1 MNFKSLLTFAFAAA
15 ALSASAEAPYTYS
28 VGDII
33 TKDATVYK
41 VVGDNLFTNGDFS
54 NGLTDWTC
62 GTSTNNIPDAM
73 NPANFG
79 VLEGE
84 GPNGGN
90 AIANISTN
98 NNGAGSISDRAI
110 RRIVELTPNKTYL
123 LSFIG
128 KGSLNYTRFYSMKA
142 DKTNGD
148 QLLIG
153 TSGVADWKQYSIIYT
168 ATEEMPGI
176 VFNAGWIINKG
187 AMFAYFNAV
196 EVEEIETLNLTSS
209 VATDWIGKSGEYNNI
224 ITTADGRS
232 VKMIEHYYNNDVPA
246 GEKPLYQ
253 TISNLPNG
261 KYYVTLYA
269 TAFNAWKNEAGWLT
283 TESTEVVN
291 LYAKSGENTVTTPVR
306 ARKQTS
312 YTTPD
317 EYQIIVDVTDG
328 TLELGMENLVAN
340 QVEWF
345 TIQIKSLLKEST
357 NDDAINVAK
366 ALAQEALDSDDYVNV
381 TGEERTALE
390 AALAAE
396 NATVESLTAATDT
409 FKNAKP
415 AYDAYA
421 SKVVEVNS
429 VLDNC
434 TLAAT
439 AKLDALRALII
450 TPANAAAAETA
461 TGSFF
466 DAIRLVVESNA
477 VAEGL
482 PTAEDF
488 TSYIINPMAADG
500 INGWTK
506 AQMDGSANIEAKS
519 ADKPVLSETTIENY
533 CDGGNW
539 NGNDWTTRFEQIT
552 TGLPA
557 GKYRVAVIAR
567 GSIGLT
573 YFRMRVTNANGE
585 ASQVD
590 LAHVGT
596 ADEGSHY
603 TKGYREHVLDFETSG
618 DILISIQA
626 NVNKNNG
633 GEVHQWQG
641 FTNFRLTKIGETEMQ
656 SYVTPD
662 TWYYIKQVSSN
673 LYWYTPGAALQL
685 SGTNVF
691 TESAI
696 QTYAAEVTDQTKHKD
711 HMFKFMP
718 VAGKFGTYTI
728 ETGLGHSLALNGEWS
743 MSTTENSGMS
753 ASEFSVEPQGE
764 NLVIKTAKGY
774 LSSDDTNANSP
785 LFSNKAADH
794 ANAAVT
800 LVTVP
805 QDHISTGIEAVVAD
819 AAEGD
824 NVVYDLYGRRV
835 ENPSNGIYIV
845 NGKKVVIR

>member
-28 VGDII
+28 VGD
-33 TKDATVYK
+33 
-41 VVGDNLFTNGDFS
+41 VVSANGKAYRVVSENIVENGDFTQGFTYWKAGDGS
-54 NGLTDWTC
+54 IIADG
-62 GTSTNNIPDAM
+62 
-73 NPANFG
+73 NFKI
-79 VLEGE
+79 LEGVA
-84 GPNGGN
+84 PNGGN
-90 AIANISTN
+90 ALNGQKNEGGTKVGSIAHKINLENGKSYFVSLFANTN
-98 NNGAGSISDRAI
+98 NGTWCRVNLNATDNASTAFISKESMTQGGWCIYSGAYDCNADNQTIDFQFAW
-110 RRIVELTPNKTYL
+110 
-123 LSFIG
+123 
-128 KGSLNYTRFYSMKA
+128 LN
-142 DKTNGD
+142 
-148 QLLIG
+148 
-153 TSGVADWKQYSIIYT
+153 
-168 ATEEMPGI
+168 TE
-176 VFNAGWIINKG
+176 AK
-187 AMFAYFNAV
+187 FAYINLV
-196 EVEEIETLNLTSS
+196 EVEEIPTVNLTSS
-209 VATDWIGKSGEYNNI
+209 VLQTKEAWGGSGNYTN
-224 ITTADGRS
+224 A
-232 VKMIEHYYNNDVPA
+232 KNNDQSSLTLA
-246 GEKPLYQ
+246 EKYAQSHVAADYIPLSQ
-253 TISNLPNG
+253 EISVPNG
-261 KYYVTLYA
+261 KYYISLYA
-269 TAFNAWKNEAGWLT
+269 TANSANIGGGLT
-283 TESTEVVN
+283 DASMTTAQ
-291 LYAKSGENTVTTPVR
+291 LFATSGENTVTVPMLAGNNNKFVMPG
-306 ARKQTS
+306 K
-312 YTTPD
+312 YNL
-317 EYQIIVDVTDG
+317 EIEVTDG
-328 TLELGMENLVAN
+328 KLNLGMKILEADKVNW
-340 QVEWF
+340 Q
-345 TIQIKSLLKEST
+345 TIQIISLLKEST

-366 ALAQEALDSDDYVNV
+366 ALAQEALDSNDYINV

-396 NATVESLTAATDT
+396 NATVESLTAATDA

-506 AQMDGSANIEAKS
+506 AQMDGGANIEAKS

-533 CDGGNW
+533 FDGGNW
-539 NGNDWTTRFEQIT
+539 NGNDWTSRFEQST

-557 GKYRVAVIAR
+557 GKYRIAVIAR
-567 GSIGLT
+567 GSENLRW
-573 YFRMRVTNANGE
+573 FRMVVTNANGE

-590 LAHVGT
+590 LVHVGT

-626 NVNKNNG
+626 NTKSSQ
-633 GEVHQWQG
+633 QWQG

-656 SYVTPD
+656 SYVVPD
-662 TWYYIKQVSSN
+662 TWYYIKQASSN
-673 LYWYTPGAALQL
+673 LYWYTPGAALKL
-685 SGTNVF
+685 SGTDVF
-691 TESAI
+691 AESAI

-743 MSTTENSGMS
+743 MSTTENSDMS

-805 QDHISTGIEAVVAD
+805 QDHISTGIEAVAAD